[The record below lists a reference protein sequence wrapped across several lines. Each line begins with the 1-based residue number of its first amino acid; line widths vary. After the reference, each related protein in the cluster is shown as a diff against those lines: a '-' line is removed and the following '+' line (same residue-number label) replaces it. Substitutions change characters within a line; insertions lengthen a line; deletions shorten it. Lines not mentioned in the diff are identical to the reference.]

1 LLLESP
7 LLATFIIGL
16 REGLEAALIVGIIAA
31 FLRKNGKSLFA
42 MWVGVVLALVL
53 SVIVGIALEMTERAL
68 PQASQE
74 GMESVIGAV
83 AVFFVTGM
91 IMWMNTHAHNM
102 KKELESD
109 AAEAIS
115 QSSAWALASMAFLA
129 VLKEGFETS
138 VFLLATF
145 SVAQSAMWAAVGA
158 VIGLVV
164 AVIIGCGI
172 YFGGIRINL
181 SRFFRFTGLFLILVA
196 GGLIITSLQTAHEAG
211 WLNIGQQRIAD
222 LSWLV
227 PPGTIRSALI
237 TGVLGIPPD
246 PNQIQ
251 TVAWLLYIGIVSVMV
266 YWPAHRRPAPV
277 KAARLSLAFA
287 GVMALAA
294 LALFLFYPPFTLQLP
309 GSAPLVSSA
318 EQTPAGQLQL
328 LVTAGNGYQLSVQS
342 AAGKITQIALAPD
355 AAIPGE
361 RAGLPIR
368 EWNIRKSVTPYGAP
382 DEVTLDQ
389 VVALYGNR
397 IPIGLN
403 PAMHP
408 GPYQAQWTVHCNVHA
423 SAAGD
428 TLLDASGQAEEV
440 ITLSGSGLQSPRTVT
455 VRTPTAD
462 VSACNWQLSSA
473 YQQHVSDVLQQR
485 QTYQDTYR
493 FWAYMLPALLAA
505 LALIFAVS
513 ALRVLLKFRHERSS
527 VSREYDLSF
536 GSQPHTNLP
545 KNKG

>member
-1 LLLESP
+1 M
-7 LLATFIIGL
+7 LATFIIGL

-102 KKELESD
+102 KKELETD

-251 TVAWLLYIGIVSVMV
+251 TVAWVLYIGIVSVMV
-266 YWPAHRRPAPV
+266 YWPAHRRPAPE

-368 EWNIRKSVTPYGAP
+368 EWNIKKSVTPYGAP

-408 GPYQAQWTVHCNVHA
+408 GPYQAQWTVHCNVQV

-428 TLLDASGQAEEV
+428 ALLDASGQAQEV

-455 VRTPTAD
+455 VRTPTDD
-462 VSACNWQLSSA
+462 VSACNWQVSSA
-473 YQQHVSDVLQQR
+473 YLQHVSDVLQQR

-493 FWAYMLPALLAA
+493 FSAYMLPALLAA

-527 VSREYDLSF
+527 VIREYDLSF
-536 GSQPHTNLP
+536 GSQSHTNLP

>member
-1 LLLESP
+1 M
-7 LLATFIIGL
+7 LATFIIGL

-158 VIGLVV
+158 VTGLIV
-164 AVIIGCGI
+164 AVIIGCGL

-227 PPGTIRSALI
+227 PPGTVRSALI
-237 TGVLGIPPD
+237 TGVLGIPAD

-251 TVAWLLYIGIVSVMV
+251 TVAWLLYIGMVSVMV
-266 YWPAHRRPAPV
+266 YWPAHRRPAPE
-277 KAARLSLAFA
+277 KAAGLSMVFA

-294 LALFLFYPPFTLQLP
+294 LSLWLFYPPFTLQLP
-309 GSAPLVSSA
+309 DSAPLVSNA
-318 EQTPAGQLQL
+318 QTPAGQVQL
-328 LVTAGNGYQLSVQS
+328 LVTADNGYQLSVQS
-342 AAGKITQIALAPD
+342 AAGKITQIPLARD
-355 AAIPGE
+355 AAMSGE
-361 RAGLPIR
+361 RAGLPTR
-368 EWNIRKSVTPYGAP
+368 EWNTKTSLTPAGAP
-382 DEVTLDQ
+382 DVVSLDQ

-408 GPYQAQWTVHCNVHA
+408 GPYQAQWTVHCNVQVV
-423 SAAGD
+423 AAGD
-428 TLLDASGQAEEV
+428 ALLDASGQADEV

-462 VSACNWQLSSA
+462 VSACNWQLSYA
-473 YQQHVSDVLQQR
+473 WQQHVSDALQQR
-485 QTYQDTYR
+485 QRYQDTYR

-536 GSQPHTNLP
+536 GSQPHTHLP

>member
-158 VIGLVV
+158 VTGLIV
-164 AVIIGCGI
+164 AVIIGCGL

-227 PPGTIRSALI
+227 PPGTVRSALI
-237 TGVLGIPPD
+237 TGVLGIPAD

-251 TVAWLLYIGIVSVMV
+251 TVAWLLYIGMVSVMV
-266 YWPAHRRPAPV
+266 YWPAHRRPAPE
-277 KAARLSLAFA
+277 KAAGLSMVFA

-294 LALFLFYPPFTLQLP
+294 LSLWLFYPPFTLQLP
-309 GSAPLVSSA
+309 ESAPLVSNA
-318 EQTPAGQLQL
+318 QTPAGQVQL
-328 LVTAGNGYQLSVQS
+328 LVTADNGYQLSVQS
-342 AAGKITQIALAPD
+342 AAGKITQIPLARD
-355 AAIPGE
+355 AAMSGE
-361 RAGLPIR
+361 RAGLPTR
-368 EWNIRKSVTPYGAP
+368 EWNTKTSLTPAGAP
-382 DEVTLDQ
+382 DVVSLDQ

-408 GPYQAQWTVHCNVHA
+408 GPYQAQWTVHCNVQVV
-423 SAAGD
+423 AAGD
-428 TLLDASGQAEEV
+428 ALLDASGQADEV

-462 VSACNWQLSSA
+462 VSACNWQLSYA
-473 YQQHVSDVLQQR
+473 WQQHVSDALQQR
-485 QTYQDTYR
+485 QRYQDTYR

-513 ALRVLLKFRHERSS
+513 ARRVLLKFRHERSS

-536 GSQPHTNLP
+536 GSQPHTHLP

>member
-1 LLLESP
+1 M
-7 LLATFIIGL
+7 LATFIIGL

-31 FLRKNGKSLFA
+31 FLRKNGKCLFA

-145 SVAQSAMWAAVGA
+145 SVAKSAMWAAVGA
-158 VIGLVV
+158 VTGLIV
-164 AVIIGCGI
+164 AVIIGCGL

-227 PPGTIRSALI
+227 PPGTVRSALI
-237 TGVLGIPPD
+237 TGVLGIPAD

-251 TVAWLLYIGIVSVMV
+251 TVAWLLYIGMVSVMV
-266 YWPAHRRPAPV
+266 YWPAHRRPAPE
-277 KAARLSLAFA
+277 KAARLSMVFA

-294 LALFLFYPPFTLQLP
+294 LSLWLFYPPFTLQLP
-309 GSAPLVSSA
+309 ESAPLVSNA
-318 EQTPAGQLQL
+318 QTPAGQVQL
-328 LVTAGNGYQLSVQS
+328 LVTADNGYQLSVQS
-342 AAGKITQIALAPD
+342 AAGKITQIPLARD
-355 AAIPGE
+355 AAMSGE
-361 RAGLPIR
+361 RAGLPTR
-368 EWNIRKSVTPYGAP
+368 EWNTKTSLTPAGAP
-382 DEVTLDQ
+382 DVVSLDQ

-408 GPYQAQWTVHCNVHA
+408 GPYQAQWTVHCNVQVV
-423 SAAGD
+423 AAGD
-428 TLLDASGQAEEV
+428 ALLDASGQADEV

-462 VSACNWQLSSA
+462 VSACNWQLSYA
-473 YQQHVSDVLQQR
+473 WQQHVSDALQQR
-485 QTYQDTYR
+485 QRYQDTYR

-536 GSQPHTNLP
+536 GSQPHTHLP

>member
-1 LLLESP
+1 M
-7 LLATFIIGL
+7 LATFIIGL

-158 VIGLVV
+158 VTGLIV
-164 AVIIGCGI
+164 AVIIGCGL

-227 PPGTIRSALI
+227 PPGTVRSALI
-237 TGVLGIPPD
+237 TGVLGIPAD

-251 TVAWLLYIGIVSVMV
+251 TVAWLLYIGMVSVMV
-266 YWPAHRRPAPV
+266 YWPAHRRPAPE
-277 KAARLSLAFA
+277 KAARLSMVFA

-294 LALFLFYPPFTLQLP
+294 LSLWLFYPPFTLQLP
-309 GSAPLVSSA
+309 ESAPLVSNA
-318 EQTPAGQLQL
+318 QTPAGQVQL
-328 LVTAGNGYQLSVQS
+328 LVTADNGYQLSVQS
-342 AAGKITQIALAPD
+342 AAGKITQIPLARD
-355 AAIPGE
+355 AAMSGE
-361 RAGLPIR
+361 RAGLPTR
-368 EWNIRKSVTPYGAP
+368 EWNTKTSLTPAGAP
-382 DEVTLDQ
+382 DVVSLDQ

-408 GPYQAQWTVHCNVHA
+408 GPYQAQWTVHCNVQVV
-423 SAAGD
+423 AAGD
-428 TLLDASGQAEEV
+428 ALLDASGQADEV

-462 VSACNWQLSSA
+462 VSACNWQLSYA
-473 YQQHVSDVLQQR
+473 WQQHVSDALQQR
-485 QTYQDTYR
+485 QRYQDTYR

-536 GSQPHTNLP
+536 GSQSHTHLP

>member
-1 LLLESP
+1 M
-7 LLATFIIGL
+7 LATFIIGL

-158 VIGLVV
+158 VTGLIV
-164 AVIIGCGI
+164 AVIIGCGL
-172 YFGGIRINL
+172 YFGGIHINL

-227 PPGTIRSALI
+227 PPGTVRSALI
-237 TGVLGIPPD
+237 TGVLGIPAD

-251 TVAWLLYIGIVSVMV
+251 TVAWLLYIGMVSVMV
-266 YWPAHRRPAPV
+266 YWPAHRRPAPE
-277 KAARLSLAFA
+277 KAAGLSMVFA

-294 LALFLFYPPFTLQLP
+294 LSLWLFYPPFTLQLP
-309 GSAPLVSSA
+309 DSAPLVSNA
-318 EQTPAGQLQL
+318 QTPAGQVQL
-328 LVTAGNGYQLSVQS
+328 LVTADNGYQLSVQS
-342 AAGKITQIALAPD
+342 AAGKITQIPLARD
-355 AAIPGE
+355 AAMSGE
-361 RAGLPIR
+361 RAGLPTR
-368 EWNIRKSVTPYGAP
+368 EWNTKTSLTPAGAP
-382 DEVTLDQ
+382 DVVSLDQ

-408 GPYQAQWTVHCNVHA
+408 GPYQAQWTVHCNVQVV
-423 SAAGD
+423 AAGD
-428 TLLDASGQAEEV
+428 ALLDASGQADEV

-462 VSACNWQLSSA
+462 VSACNWQLSYA
-473 YQQHVSDVLQQR
+473 WQQHVSDALQQR
-485 QTYQDTYR
+485 QRYQDTYR

-536 GSQPHTNLP
+536 GSQPHAHLP

>member
-1 LLLESP
+1 M
-7 LLATFIIGL
+7 LATFIIGL

-318 EQTPAGQLQL
+318 EQTPAGQVQL

-342 AAGKITQIALAPD
+342 ATGKITQIALAPD

-368 EWNIRKSVTPYGAP
+368 EWNIKKSVTPYGAP

-408 GPYQAQWTVHCNVHA
+408 GPYQAQWTVHCNVQA

-428 TLLDASGQAEEV
+428 ALLDASGQAEEV

-455 VRTPTAD
+455 VRTPADD

-513 ALRVLLKFRHERSS
+513 ALRVLLQFRHERSS

>member
-1 LLLESP
+1 M
-7 LLATFIIGL
+7 LATFIIGL

-53 SVIVGIALEMTERAL
+53 SVIVGIALEVTERAL

-74 GMESVIGAV
+74 GMESVIGAI

-251 TVAWLLYIGIVSVMV
+251 TVAWLLYIGIVSVRV
-266 YWPAHRRPAPV
+266 YWPAHRRPAPE

-294 LALFLFYPPFTLQLP
+294 LGLFLFYPPFTLQLP
-309 GSAPLVSSA
+309 DNAPLVSDA
-318 EQTPAGQLQL
+318 QQTPAGQVQL
-328 LVTAGNGYQLSVQS
+328 LVTAGNGYQ
-342 AAGKITQIALAPD
+342 
-355 AAIPGE
+355 
-361 RAGLPIR
+361 R
-368 EWNIRKSVTPYGAP
+368 
-382 DEVTLDQ
+382 
-389 VVALYGNR
+389 
-397 IPIGLN
+397 
-403 PAMHP
+403 
-408 GPYQAQWTVHCNVHA
+408 
-423 SAAGD
+423 
-428 TLLDASGQAEEV
+428 
-440 ITLSGSGLQSPRTVT
+440 
-455 VRTPTAD
+455 
-462 VSACNWQLSSA
+462 
-473 YQQHVSDVLQQR
+473 
-485 QTYQDTYR
+485 
-493 FWAYMLPALLAA
+493 
-505 LALIFAVS
+505 
-513 ALRVLLKFRHERSS
+513 RSS
-527 VSREYDLSF
+527 F
-536 GSQPHTNLP
+536 
-545 KNKG
+545 K

>member
-1 LLLESP
+1 LLLESL

-158 VIGLVV
+158 VTGLIV
-164 AVIIGCGI
+164 AVIIGCGL

-227 PPGTIRSALI
+227 PPGTVRSALI
-237 TGVLGIPPD
+237 TGVLGIPAD

-251 TVAWLLYIGIVSVMV
+251 TVAWLLYIGMVSVMV
-266 YWPAHRRPAPV
+266 YWPAHRRPAPE
-277 KAARLSLAFA
+277 KAAGLSMVFA

-294 LALFLFYPPFTLQLP
+294 LSLWLFYPPFTLQLP
-309 GSAPLVSSA
+309 DTAPLVSNA
-318 EQTPAGQLQL
+318 QTPAGQVQL
-328 LVTAGNGYQLSVQS
+328 LVTADNGYQLSVQS
-342 AAGKITQIALAPD
+342 AAGKITQIPLARD
-355 AAIPGE
+355 AAMSGE
-361 RAGLPIR
+361 RAGLPTR
-368 EWNIRKSVTPYGAP
+368 EWNTKTSLTPAGAP
-382 DEVTLDQ
+382 DVVSLDQ

-408 GPYQAQWTVHCNVHA
+408 GPYQAQWTVHCNVQVV
-423 SAAGD
+423 AAGD
-428 TLLDASGQAEEV
+428 ALLDASGQADEV

-462 VSACNWQLSSA
+462 VSACNWQLSYA
-473 YQQHVSDVLQQR
+473 WQQHVSDALQQR
-485 QTYQDTYR
+485 QRYQDTYR

-536 GSQPHTNLP
+536 GSQPHTHLP

>member
-158 VIGLVV
+158 VTGLIV
-164 AVIIGCGI
+164 AVIIGCGL

-227 PPGTIRSALI
+227 PPGTVRSALI
-237 TGVLGIPPD
+237 TGVLGIPAD

-251 TVAWLLYIGIVSVMV
+251 TVAWLLYIGMVSVMV
-266 YWPAHRRPAPV
+266 YWPAHRRPAPE
-277 KAARLSLAFA
+277 KAAGLSMVFA

-294 LALFLFYPPFTLQLP
+294 LSLWLFYPPFTLQLP
-309 GSAPLVSSA
+309 DSAPLVSNA
-318 EQTPAGQLQL
+318 QTPAGQVQL
-328 LVTAGNGYQLSVQS
+328 LVTADNGYQLSVQS
-342 AAGKITQIALAPD
+342 AAGKITQIPLARD
-355 AAIPGE
+355 AAMSGE
-361 RAGLPIR
+361 RTGLPTR
-368 EWNIRKSVTPYGAP
+368 EWNTKTSLTPAGAP
-382 DEVTLDQ
+382 DVVSLDQ

-408 GPYQAQWTVHCNVHA
+408 GPYQAQWTVHCNVQVV
-423 SAAGD
+423 AAGD
-428 TLLDASGQAEEV
+428 ALLDASGQADEV

-462 VSACNWQLSSA
+462 VSACNWQLSYA
-473 YQQHVSDVLQQR
+473 WQQHVSDALQQR
-485 QTYQDTYR
+485 QRYQDTYR

-536 GSQPHTNLP
+536 GSQPHTHLP

>member
-1 LLLESP
+1 M
-7 LLATFIIGL
+7 LATFIIGL

-158 VIGLVV
+158 VTGLIV
-164 AVIIGCGI
+164 AVIIGCGL

-227 PPGTIRSALI
+227 PPGTVRSALI
-237 TGVLGIPPD
+237 TGVLGIPAD

-251 TVAWLLYIGIVSVMV
+251 TVAWLLYIGMVSVMV
-266 YWPAHRRPAPV
+266 YWPAHRRPAPE
-277 KAARLSLAFA
+277 KAAGLSMVFA

-294 LALFLFYPPFTLQLP
+294 LSLWLFYPPFTLQLP
-309 GSAPLVSSA
+309 DSAPLVSNA
-318 EQTPAGQLQL
+318 QTPAGQVQL
-328 LVTAGNGYQLSVQS
+328 LVTADNGYQLSVQS
-342 AAGKITQIALAPD
+342 AAGKITQIPLARD
-355 AAIPGE
+355 AAMSGE
-361 RAGLPIR
+361 RAGLPTR
-368 EWNIRKSVTPYGAP
+368 EWNTKTSLTPAGAP
-382 DEVTLDQ
+382 DVVSLDQ

-408 GPYQAQWTVHCNVHA
+408 GPYQAQWTMHCNVQVV
-423 SAAGD
+423 AAGD
-428 TLLDASGQAEEV
+428 ALLDASGQADEV

-462 VSACNWQLSSA
+462 VSACNWQLSYA
-473 YQQHVSDVLQQR
+473 WQQHVSDALQQR
-485 QTYQDTYR
+485 QRYQDTYR

-536 GSQPHTNLP
+536 GSQPHTHLP

>member
-1 LLLESP
+1 M
-7 LLATFIIGL
+7 LATFIIGL

-158 VIGLVV
+158 VTGLIV
-164 AVIIGCGI
+164 AVIIGCGL

-227 PPGTIRSALI
+227 PPGTVRSALI
-237 TGVLGIPPD
+237 TGVLGIPAD

-251 TVAWLLYIGIVSVMV
+251 TVAWLLYIGMVSVMV
-266 YWPAHRRPAPV
+266 YWPAHRRPAPE
-277 KAARLSLAFA
+277 KAAGLSMVFA

-294 LALFLFYPPFTLQLP
+294 LSLWLFYPPFTLQLP
-309 GSAPLVSSA
+309 DSAPLVSNA
-318 EQTPAGQLQL
+318 QTPAGQVQL
-328 LVTAGNGYQLSVQS
+328 LVTADNGYQLSVQS
-342 AAGKITQIALAPD
+342 AAGKITQIPLARD
-355 AAIPGE
+355 AAMSGE
-361 RAGLPIR
+361 RAGLPTR
-368 EWNIRKSVTPYGAP
+368 EWNTKTSLTPAGAP
-382 DEVTLDQ
+382 DVVSLDQ

-408 GPYQAQWTVHCNVHA
+408 GPYQAQWTVHCNVQVV
-423 SAAGD
+423 AAGD
-428 TLLDASGQAEEV
+428 ALLDASGQADEV

-462 VSACNWQLSSA
+462 VSACNWQLSYA
-473 YQQHVSDVLQQR
+473 WQQHVSDALQQR
-485 QTYQDTYR
+485 QRYQDTYR

-536 GSQPHTNLP
+536 GSQPHTHLP
-545 KNKG
+545 KNKGQVIHA

>member
-158 VIGLVV
+158 VTGLIV
-164 AVIIGCGI
+164 AVIIGCGL

-227 PPGTIRSALI
+227 PPGTVRSALI
-237 TGVLGIPPD
+237 TGVLGIPAD

-251 TVAWLLYIGIVSVMV
+251 TVAWLLYIGMVSVMV
-266 YWPAHRRPAPV
+266 YWPAHRRPAPE
-277 KAARLSLAFA
+277 KAARLSMVFA

-294 LALFLFYPPFTLQLP
+294 LSLWLFYPPFTLQLP
-309 GSAPLVSSA
+309 ESAPLVSNA
-318 EQTPAGQLQL
+318 QTPAGQVQL
-328 LVTAGNGYQLSVQS
+328 LVTADNGYQLSVQS
-342 AAGKITQIALAPD
+342 AAGKITQIPLARD
-355 AAIPGE
+355 AAMSGE
-361 RAGLPIR
+361 RAGLPTR
-368 EWNIRKSVTPYGAP
+368 EWNTKTSLTPAGAP
-382 DEVTLDQ
+382 DVVSLDQ

-408 GPYQAQWTVHCNVHA
+408 GPYQAQWTVHCNVQVV
-423 SAAGD
+423 AAGD
-428 TLLDASGQAEEV
+428 ALLDASGQADEV

-462 VSACNWQLSSA
+462 VSACNWQLSYA
-473 YQQHVSDVLQQR
+473 WQQHVSDALQQR
-485 QTYQDTYR
+485 QRYQDTYR

-536 GSQPHTNLP
+536 GSQPHTHLP

>member
-1 LLLESP
+1 M
-7 LLATFIIGL
+7 LATFIIGL

-53 SVIVGIALEMTERAL
+53 SVIVGIALEVTERAL

-74 GMESVIGAV
+74 GMESVIGAI

-181 SRFFRFTGLFLILVA
+181 SRFFRYTGLFLILVA

-251 TVAWLLYIGIVSVMV
+251 TVAWLLYIGIVSVRV
-266 YWPAHRRPAPV
+266 YWPAHRRPAPE

-294 LALFLFYPPFTLQLP
+294 LGLFLFYPPFTLQLP
-309 GSAPLVSSA
+309 DNAPLVSDA
-318 EQTPAGQLQL
+318 QQTPAGQVQL
-328 LVTAGNGYQLSVQS
+328 LVTAGNGYQLSLQS
-342 AAGKITQIALAPD
+342 AAGKITQIALPVEKATT
-355 AAIPGE
+355 GE
-361 RAGLPIR
+361 RAGLPTR
-368 EWNIRKSVTPYGAP
+368 EWNTKTSLTPAGAP
-382 DEVTLDQ
+382 DVVSLDQ
-389 VVALYGNR
+389 VRALYGNR

-408 GPYQAQWTVHCNVHA
+408 GPYQAQWTVHCNVQA

-428 TLLDASGQAEEV
+428 RLLDASGQAEEV

-462 VSACNWQLSSA
+462 VSACNWQVSNA
-473 YQQHVSDVLQQR
+473 YQQHVSDALQQR

-493 FWAYMLPALLAA
+493 FRAYMLPALLAV

-513 ALRVLLKFRHERSS
+513 ALRVLLQFRHERSS
-527 VSREYDLSF
+527 VSLEYDLSF
-536 GSQPHTNLP
+536 GSQPHKHLP

>member
-1 LLLESP
+1 M
-7 LLATFIIGL
+7 LATFIIGL

-158 VIGLVV
+158 VTGLIV
-164 AVIIGCGI
+164 AVIIGCGL

-227 PPGTIRSALI
+227 PPGTVRSALI
-237 TGVLGIPPD
+237 TGVLGIPAD

-251 TVAWLLYIGIVSVMV
+251 TVAWLLYIGMVSVMV
-266 YWPAHRRPAPV
+266 YWPAHRRPAPE
-277 KAARLSLAFA
+277 KAAGLSMVFA

-294 LALFLFYPPFTLQLP
+294 LSLWLFYPPFTLQLP
-309 GSAPLVSSA
+309 DTAPLVSNA
-318 EQTPAGQLQL
+318 QTPAGQVQL
-328 LVTAGNGYQLSVQS
+328 LVTADNGYQLSVQS
-342 AAGKITQIALAPD
+342 AAGKITQIPLARD
-355 AAIPGE
+355 AAMSGE
-361 RAGLPIR
+361 RAGLPTR
-368 EWNIRKSVTPYGAP
+368 EWNTKTSLTPAGAP
-382 DEVTLDQ
+382 DVVSLDQ

-408 GPYQAQWTVHCNVHA
+408 GPYQAQWTVHCNVQVV
-423 SAAGD
+423 AAGD
-428 TLLDASGQAEEV
+428 ALLDASGQADEV

-462 VSACNWQLSSA
+462 VSACNWQLSYA
-473 YQQHVSDVLQQR
+473 WQQHVSDALQQR
-485 QTYQDTYR
+485 QRYQDTYR

-536 GSQPHTNLP
+536 GSQPHTHLP

>member
-1 LLLESP
+1 M
-7 LLATFIIGL
+7 LATFIIGL

-158 VIGLVV
+158 VTGLIV
-164 AVIIGCGI
+164 AVIIGCGL

-227 PPGTIRSALI
+227 PPGTVRSALI
-237 TGVLGIPPD
+237 TGVLGIPAD

-251 TVAWLLYIGIVSVMV
+251 TVAWLLYIGMVSVMV
-266 YWPAHRRPAPV
+266 YWPAHRRPAPE
-277 KAARLSLAFA
+277 KAAGLSMVFA

-294 LALFLFYPPFTLQLP
+294 LSLWLFYPPFTLQLP
-309 GSAPLVSSA
+309 DSAPLVSNA
-318 EQTPAGQLQL
+318 QTPAGQVQL
-328 LVTAGNGYQLSVQS
+328 LVTADNGYQLSVQS
-342 AAGKITQIALAPD
+342 AAGKITQIPLARD
-355 AAIPGE
+355 AAMSGE
-361 RAGLPIR
+361 RTGLPTR
-368 EWNIRKSVTPYGAP
+368 EWNTKTSLTPAGAP
-382 DEVTLDQ
+382 DVVSLDQ

-408 GPYQAQWTVHCNVHA
+408 GPYQAQWTVHCNVQVV
-423 SAAGD
+423 AAGD
-428 TLLDASGQAEEV
+428 ALLDASGQADEV

-462 VSACNWQLSSA
+462 VSACNWQLSYA
-473 YQQHVSDVLQQR
+473 WQQHVSDALQQR
-485 QTYQDTYR
+485 QRYQDTYR

-536 GSQPHTNLP
+536 GSQPHTHLP

>member
-1 LLLESP
+1 M
-7 LLATFIIGL
+7 LATFIIGL

-158 VIGLVV
+158 VTGLIV
-164 AVIIGCGI
+164 AVIIGCGL

-227 PPGTIRSALI
+227 PPGTVRSALI
-237 TGVLGIPPD
+237 TGVLGIPAD

-251 TVAWLLYIGIVSVMV
+251 TVAWLLYIGMVSVMV
-266 YWPAHRRPAPV
+266 YWPAHRRPAPE
-277 KAARLSLAFA
+277 KAAGLSMVFA

-294 LALFLFYPPFTLQLP
+294 LSLWLFYPPFTLQLP
-309 GSAPLVSSA
+309 DSAPLVSNA
-318 EQTPAGQLQL
+318 QTPAGQVQL
-328 LVTAGNGYQLSVQS
+328 LVTADNGYQLSVQS
-342 AAGKITQIALAPD
+342 AAGKITQIPLARD
-355 AAIPGE
+355 AAMSGE
-361 RAGLPIR
+361 RAGLPTR
-368 EWNIRKSVTPYGAP
+368 EWNTKTSLTPAGAP
-382 DEVTLDQ
+382 DVVSLDQ

-408 GPYQAQWTVHCNVHA
+408 GPYQAQWTVHCNVQVV
-423 SAAGD
+423 AAGD
-428 TLLDASGQAEEV
+428 ALLDASGQADEV

-462 VSACNWQLSSA
+462 VSACNWQLSYA
-473 YQQHVSDVLQQR
+473 WQQHVSDALQQR
-485 QTYQDTYR
+485 QRYQDTYR

-536 GSQPHTNLP
+536 GSQSHTHLP

>member
-1 LLLESP
+1 M
-7 LLATFIIGL
+7 LATFIIGL

-158 VIGLVV
+158 VTGLIV
-164 AVIIGCGI
+164 AVIIGCGL

-227 PPGTIRSALI
+227 PPGTVRSALI
-237 TGVLGIPPD
+237 TGVLGIPAD

-251 TVAWLLYIGIVSVMV
+251 TVAWLLYIGMVSVMV
-266 YWPAHRRPAPV
+266 YWPAHRRPAPE
-277 KAARLSLAFA
+277 KAAGLSMVFA

-294 LALFLFYPPFTLQLP
+294 LSLWLFYPPFTLQLP
-309 GSAPLVSSA
+309 ESAPLVSNA
-318 EQTPAGQLQL
+318 QTPAGQVQL
-328 LVTAGNGYQLSVQS
+328 LVTADNGYQLSVQS
-342 AAGKITQIALAPD
+342 AAGKITQIPLARD
-355 AAIPGE
+355 AAMSGE
-361 RAGLPIR
+361 RAGLPTR
-368 EWNIRKSVTPYGAP
+368 EWNTKTSLTPAGAP
-382 DEVTLDQ
+382 DVVSLDQ

-408 GPYQAQWTVHCNVHA
+408 GPYQAQWTVHCNVQVV
-423 SAAGD
+423 AAGD
-428 TLLDASGQAEEV
+428 ALLDASGQADEV

-462 VSACNWQLSSA
+462 VSACNWQLSYA
-473 YQQHVSDVLQQR
+473 WQQHVSDALQQR
-485 QTYQDTYR
+485 QRYQDTYR

-513 ALRVLLKFRHERSS
+513 ARRVLLKFRHERSS

-536 GSQPHTNLP
+536 GSQPHTHLP

>member
-158 VIGLVV
+158 VTGLIV
-164 AVIIGCGI
+164 AVIIGCGL

-227 PPGTIRSALI
+227 PPGTVRSALI
-237 TGVLGIPPD
+237 TGVLGIPAD

-251 TVAWLLYIGIVSVMV
+251 TVAWLLYIGMVSVMV
-266 YWPAHRRPAPV
+266 YWPAHRRPAPE
-277 KAARLSLAFA
+277 KAAGLSMVFA

-294 LALFLFYPPFTLQLP
+294 LSLWLFYPPFTLQLP
-309 GSAPLVSSA
+309 DTAPLVSNA
-318 EQTPAGQLQL
+318 QTPAGQVQL
-328 LVTAGNGYQLSVQS
+328 LVTADNGYQLSVQS
-342 AAGKITQIALAPD
+342 AAGKITQIPLARD
-355 AAIPGE
+355 AAMSGE
-361 RAGLPIR
+361 RAGLPTR
-368 EWNIRKSVTPYGAP
+368 EWNTKTSLTPAGAP
-382 DEVTLDQ
+382 DVVSLDQ

-408 GPYQAQWTVHCNVHA
+408 GPYQAQWTVHCNVQVV
-423 SAAGD
+423 AAGD
-428 TLLDASGQAEEV
+428 ALLDASGQADEV

-462 VSACNWQLSSA
+462 VSACNWQLSYA
-473 YQQHVSDVLQQR
+473 WQQHVSDALQQR
-485 QTYQDTYR
+485 QRYQDTYR

-513 ALRVLLKFRHERSS
+513 ALRVLLQFRHERSS

-536 GSQPHTNLP
+536 GSQPHKHLP

>member
-1 LLLESP
+1 M
-7 LLATFIIGL
+7 LATFIIGL

-53 SVIVGIALEMTERAL
+53 SVIVGIALEVTERAL

-74 GMESVIGAV
+74 GMESVIGAI

-158 VIGLVV
+158 VIGLIV

-237 TGVLGIPPD
+237 TGVLGIPTD

-251 TVAWLLYIGIVSVMV
+251 TVVWLLYIGMVSVRV
-266 YWPAHRRPAPV
+266 YWPAHRRPAPE

-294 LALFLFYPPFTLQLP
+294 LGLFLFYPPFTLQLP
-309 GSAPLVSSA
+309 DNAPLVSDA
-318 EQTPAGQLQL
+318 QQTPAGQVQL
-328 LVTAGNGYQLSVQS
+328 LVTAGNGYQLSLQS
-342 AAGKITQIALAPD
+342 AAGKITQIALPVEKATT
-355 AAIPGE
+355 GE
-361 RAGLPIR
+361 RAGLPTR
-368 EWNIRKSVTPYGAP
+368 EWNTKTSLTPAGAP
-382 DEVTLDQ
+382 DVVSLDQ

-408 GPYQAQWTVHCNVHA
+408 GPYQAQWTVHCNVQA

-428 TLLDASGQAEEV
+428 RLLDASGQAEEV

-462 VSACNWQLSSA
+462 VSACNWQVSNA
-473 YQQHVSDVLQQR
+473 YQQHVSDALQQR

-493 FWAYMLPALLAA
+493 FRAYMLPALLAV

-513 ALRVLLKFRHERSS
+513 ALRVLLQFRHERSS
-527 VSREYDLSF
+527 VSLEYDLSF
-536 GSQPHTNLP
+536 GSQSHKHLP
-545 KNKG
+545 KIKDK

>member
-1 LLLESP
+1 M
-7 LLATFIIGL
+7 LATFIIGL

-31 FLRKNGKSLFA
+31 FLRKNSKSLFA

-158 VIGLVV
+158 VTGLIV
-164 AVIIGCGI
+164 AVIIGCGL

-227 PPGTIRSALI
+227 PPGTVRSALI
-237 TGVLGIPPD
+237 TGVLGIPAD

-251 TVAWLLYIGIVSVMV
+251 TVAWLLYIGMVSVMV
-266 YWPAHRRPAPV
+266 YWPAHRRPAPE
-277 KAARLSLAFA
+277 KAAGLSMVFA

-294 LALFLFYPPFTLQLP
+294 LSLWLFYPPFTLQLP
-309 GSAPLVSSA
+309 DSAPLVSNA
-318 EQTPAGQLQL
+318 QTPAGQVQL
-328 LVTAGNGYQLSVQS
+328 LVTADNGYQLSVQS
-342 AAGKITQIALAPD
+342 AAGKITQIPLARD
-355 AAIPGE
+355 AAMSGE
-361 RAGLPIR
+361 RAGLPTR
-368 EWNIRKSVTPYGAP
+368 EWNTKTSLTPAGAP
-382 DEVTLDQ
+382 DVVSLDQ

-408 GPYQAQWTVHCNVHA
+408 GPYQAQWTVHCNVQVV
-423 SAAGD
+423 AAGD
-428 TLLDASGQAEEV
+428 ALLDASGQADEV

-462 VSACNWQLSSA
+462 VSACNWQLSYA
-473 YQQHVSDVLQQR
+473 WQQHVSDALQQR
-485 QTYQDTYR
+485 QRYQDTYR

-536 GSQPHTNLP
+536 GSQPHTHLP

>member
-31 FLRKNGKSLFA
+31 FLRKNSKSLFA

-158 VIGLVV
+158 VTGLIV
-164 AVIIGCGI
+164 AVIIGCGL

-227 PPGTIRSALI
+227 PPGTVRSALI
-237 TGVLGIPPD
+237 TGVLGIPAD

-251 TVAWLLYIGIVSVMV
+251 TVAWLLYIGMVSVMV
-266 YWPAHRRPAPV
+266 YWPAHRRPAPE
-277 KAARLSLAFA
+277 KAAGLSMVFA

-294 LALFLFYPPFTLQLP
+294 LSLWLFYPPFTLQLP
-309 GSAPLVSSA
+309 DSAPLVSNA
-318 EQTPAGQLQL
+318 QTPAGQVQL
-328 LVTAGNGYQLSVQS
+328 LVTADNGYQLSVQS
-342 AAGKITQIALAPD
+342 AAGKITQIPLARD
-355 AAIPGE
+355 AAMSGE
-361 RAGLPIR
+361 RAGLPTR
-368 EWNIRKSVTPYGAP
+368 EWNTKTSLTPAGAP
-382 DEVTLDQ
+382 DVVSLDQ

-408 GPYQAQWTVHCNVHA
+408 GPYQAQWTVHCNVQVV
-423 SAAGD
+423 AAGD
-428 TLLDASGQAEEV
+428 ALLDASGQADEV

-462 VSACNWQLSSA
+462 VSACNWQLSYA
-473 YQQHVSDVLQQR
+473 WQQHVSDALQQR
-485 QTYQDTYR
+485 QRYQDTYR

-536 GSQPHTNLP
+536 GSQPHTHLP

>member
-1 LLLESP
+1 LLLESL

-145 SVAQSAMWAAVGA
+145 SVAKSAMWAAVGA
-158 VIGLVV
+158 VTGLIV
-164 AVIIGCGI
+164 AVIIGCGL

-227 PPGTIRSALI
+227 PPGTVRSALI
-237 TGVLGIPPD
+237 TGVLGIPAD

-251 TVAWLLYIGIVSVMV
+251 TVAWLLYIGMVSVMV
-266 YWPAHRRPAPV
+266 YWPAHRRPAPE
-277 KAARLSLAFA
+277 KAAGLSMVFA

-294 LALFLFYPPFTLQLP
+294 LSLWLFYPPFTLQLP
-309 GSAPLVSSA
+309 DSAPLVSNA
-318 EQTPAGQLQL
+318 QTPAGQVQL
-328 LVTAGNGYQLSVQS
+328 LVTADNGYQLSVQS
-342 AAGKITQIALAPD
+342 AAGKITQIPLARD
-355 AAIPGE
+355 AAMSGE
-361 RAGLPIR
+361 RAGLPTR
-368 EWNIRKSVTPYGAP
+368 EWNTKTSLTPAGAP
-382 DEVTLDQ
+382 DVVSLDQ

-408 GPYQAQWTVHCNVHA
+408 GPYQAQWTVHCNVQVV
-423 SAAGD
+423 AAGD
-428 TLLDASGQAEEV
+428 ALLDASGQADEV

-462 VSACNWQLSSA
+462 VSACNWQLSYA
-473 YQQHVSDVLQQR
+473 WQQHVSDALQQR
-485 QTYQDTYR
+485 QRYQDTYR

-536 GSQPHTNLP
+536 GSQPHTHLP

>member
-1 LLLESP
+1 M
-7 LLATFIIGL
+7 LATFIIGL

-158 VIGLVV
+158 VTGLIV
-164 AVIIGCGI
+164 AVIIGCGL

-227 PPGTIRSALI
+227 PPGTVRSALI
-237 TGVLGIPPD
+237 TGVLGIPAD

-251 TVAWLLYIGIVSVMV
+251 TVAWLLYIGMVSVMV
-266 YWPAHRRPAPV
+266 YWPAHRRPAPE
-277 KAARLSLAFA
+277 KAAGLSMVFA

-294 LALFLFYPPFTLQLP
+294 LSLWLFYPPFTLQLP
-309 GSAPLVSSA
+309 DSAPLVSNA
-318 EQTPAGQLQL
+318 QTPAGQVQL
-328 LVTAGNGYQLSVQS
+328 LVTADNGYQLSVQS
-342 AAGKITQIALAPD
+342 AAGKITQIPLARD
-355 AAIPGE
+355 AAMSGE
-361 RAGLPIR
+361 RAGLPTR
-368 EWNIRKSVTPYGAP
+368 EWNTKTSLTPAGAP
-382 DEVTLDQ
+382 DVVSLDQ

-408 GPYQAQWTVHCNVHA
+408 GPYQAQWTVHCNVQVV
-423 SAAGD
+423 AAGD
-428 TLLDASGQAEEV
+428 ALLDASGQADEV

-462 VSACNWQLSSA
+462 VSACNWQLSYA
-473 YQQHVSDVLQQR
+473 WQQHVSDALQQR
-485 QTYQDTYR
+485 QRYQDTYR

-513 ALRVLLKFRHERSS
+513 ALRVLLQFRHERSS

-536 GSQPHTNLP
+536 GSQPHKHLP
-545 KNKG
+545 ENKG

>member
-1 LLLESP
+1 M
-7 LLATFIIGL
+7 LATFIIGL

-158 VIGLVV
+158 VTGLIV
-164 AVIIGCGI
+164 AVIIGCGL

-227 PPGTIRSALI
+227 PPGIVRSALI
-237 TGVLGIPPD
+237 TGVLGIPAD

-251 TVAWLLYIGIVSVMV
+251 TVAWLLYIGMVSVMV
-266 YWPAHRRPAPV
+266 YWPAHRRPAPE
-277 KAARLSLAFA
+277 KAAGLSMVFA

-294 LALFLFYPPFTLQLP
+294 LSLWLFYPPFTLQLP
-309 GSAPLVSSA
+309 DSAPLVSNA
-318 EQTPAGQLQL
+318 QTPAGQVQL
-328 LVTAGNGYQLSVQS
+328 LVTADNGYQLSVQS
-342 AAGKITQIALAPD
+342 AAGKITQIPLARD
-355 AAIPGE
+355 AAMSGE
-361 RAGLPIR
+361 RAGLPTR
-368 EWNIRKSVTPYGAP
+368 EWNTKTSLTPAGAP
-382 DEVTLDQ
+382 DVVSLDQ

-408 GPYQAQWTVHCNVHA
+408 GPYQAQWTVHCNVQVV
-423 SAAGD
+423 AAGD
-428 TLLDASGQAEEV
+428 ALLDASGQADEV

-462 VSACNWQLSSA
+462 VSACNWQLSYA
-473 YQQHVSDVLQQR
+473 WQQHVSDALQQR
-485 QTYQDTYR
+485 QRYQDTYR

-536 GSQPHTNLP
+536 GSQPHTHLP

>member
-1 LLLESP
+1 M
-7 LLATFIIGL
+7 LATFIIGL

-158 VIGLVV
+158 VTGLIV
-164 AVIIGCGI
+164 AVIIGCGL

-227 PPGTIRSALI
+227 PPGTVRSALI
-237 TGVLGIPPD
+237 TGVLGIPAD

-251 TVAWLLYIGIVSVMV
+251 TVAWLLYIGMVSVMV
-266 YWPAHRRPAPV
+266 YWPAHRRPAPE
-277 KAARLSLAFA
+277 KAAGLSMVFA

-294 LALFLFYPPFTLQLP
+294 LSLWLFYPPFTLQLP
-309 GSAPLVSSA
+309 DSAPLVSNA
-318 EQTPAGQLQL
+318 QTPAGQVQL
-328 LVTAGNGYQLSVQS
+328 LVTADNGYQLSVQS
-342 AAGKITQIALAPD
+342 AAGKITQIPLARD
-355 AAIPGE
+355 AAMSGE
-361 RAGLPIR
+361 RAGLPTR
-368 EWNIRKSVTPYGAP
+368 EWNTKTSLTPAGAP
-382 DEVTLDQ
+382 DVVSLDQ

-408 GPYQAQWTVHCNVHA
+408 GPYQAQWTVHCNVQVV
-423 SAAGD
+423 AAGD
-428 TLLDASGQAEEV
+428 ALLDASGQADEV

-462 VSACNWQLSSA
+462 VSACNWQLSYA
-473 YQQHVSDVLQQR
+473 WQQHVSEALQQR
-485 QTYQDTYR
+485 QRYQDTYR

-536 GSQPHTNLP
+536 GSQPHTHLP